1 MAERPETIDFPG
13 IVIIGTGLAG
23 VMTALKLAPLPVLL
37 IGAGEGCSHLAQGG
51 IAAAVGVG
59 DSPELHARDTLLAS
73 SGLNVL
79 EAVETVTR
87 EGPDRIAL
95 LENLDVKFDNK
106 NGKKVLGRE
115 AAHSVDRI
123 LHCDGDASGAGIM
136 RALWRQV
143 EAAGHIRVLSPVSA
157 ERLSGQDGRV
167 TGVQLAIDGRPV
179 LVKAPA
185 VVLATGGL
193 GQLFERTTN
202 PQGVFGSGVGMALR
216 AGAAVVD
223 MEFVQFHPTAFDL
236 PHLNPNPLATE
247 ALRGKGAILV
257 DGNGQRFMEDIHPLA
272 ELAPRDVVARAVF
285 EAVQQTGHAY
295 LDATKAVG
303 DAFPE
308 QFPTVFRL
316 AMEQGIDPRAD
327 PIPVAPAAH
336 YHMGGIAVDGHGR
349 SSLPGLWAVGEVA
362 CTGLHGANR
371 LASNS
376 LLEAAVYGP
385 VVAADIKAKLG
396 PVDINRS
403 LPDLR
408 AGKGEPIS
416 VPSWL
421 RQMMY
426 TRASLLRDA
435 GGLEMA
441 LDMLHYWHPLSEAER
456 NMKAVAQA
464 ILVAAD
470 LRRESR
476 GGHYR
481 RDYPVADPAQ
491 EKRRFLSLQTIGDYR
506 GDAPKAAP
514 LERTLAHV

>member
-1 MAERPETIDFPG
+1 MAERPKTIDFPG
-13 IVIIGTGLAG
+13 VVIVGTGLAG

-37 IGAGEGCSHLAQGG
+37 VGAGEGCSHLAQGG
-51 IAAAVGVG
+51 VAAAVGAE
-59 DSPELHARDTLLAS
+59 DSPALHAQDTLQAS

-79 EAVETVTR
+79 AAVETVTR
-87 EGPDRIAL
+87 EGPARIAL
-95 LENLDVKFDNK
+95 LENLGVKFDNK
-106 NGKKVLGRE
+106 GGKMTLGRE

-136 RALWRQV
+136 RALWEKI
-143 EAAGHIRVLSPVSA
+143 EAADHIQVLSPVLA
-157 ERLSGQDGRV
+157 ERLSTQDGRV
-167 TGVQLAIDGRPV
+167 TGVQLAADGHPV
-179 LVKAPA
+179 LVKALA

-193 GQLFERTTN
+193 GQLFDRTTN
-202 PQGVFGSGVGMALR
+202 PQGVCGSGIGMALR
-216 AGAAVVD
+216 AGATAVD

-236 PHLNPNPLATE
+236 PHLSPNPLATE

-257 DGNGQRFMEDIHPLA
+257 DGNAHRFMPDIHPLA

-285 EAVQQTGHAY
+285 EAVKQTGRVC
-295 LDATKAVG
+295 LDATQAVG
-303 DAFPE
+303 EAFPD

-316 AMEQGIDPRAD
+316 AMEQGIDPRIQ

-336 YHMGGIAVDGHGR
+336 YHMGGVAVDGHGR

-385 VVAADIKAKLG
+385 IVAEDIRAVLG
-396 PVDINRS
+396 PV
-403 LPDLR
+403 PVTGGKVDLS
-408 AGKGEPIS
+408 AGDAAAPT
-416 VPSWL
+416 VPAWL

-426 TRASLLRDA
+426 THASLVRDA
-435 GGLEMA
+435 YGLEKA
-441 LDMLHYWHPLSEAER
+441 LDMLHYWQPLSEAER
-456 NMKAVAQA
+456 NMKLAAQA
-464 ILVAAD
+464 VLVAAA

-481 RDYPVADPAQ
+481 SDYPATDLAQ
-491 EKRRFLSLQTIGDYR
+491 ERRRFLSLDAIRNYR
-506 GDAPKAAP
+506 GEEPKAAP